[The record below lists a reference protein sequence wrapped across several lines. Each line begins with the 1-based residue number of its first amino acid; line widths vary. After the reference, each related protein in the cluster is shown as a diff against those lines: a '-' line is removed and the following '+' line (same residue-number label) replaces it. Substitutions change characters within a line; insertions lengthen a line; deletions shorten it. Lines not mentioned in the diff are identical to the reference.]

1 MDCALYL
8 QPLGMATVQQWG
20 QRVSNSRSSAR
31 LYISS
36 GSAVNTG
43 WLAVWVVRL
52 SVGGPMGLQLHP
64 PPTSLPAWAL
74 ASSVMAV
81 AEILGQRVGCRCC

>member
-1 MDCALYL
+1 MDCALCL

-20 QRVSNSRSSAR
+20 QRVSISRSSAR
-31 LYISS
+31 LYNSS

-43 WLAVWVVRL
+43 WSAVWVVQL
-52 SVGGPMGLQLHP
+52 SAGGLMGLHLHP
-64 PPTSLPAWAL
+64 PPASLPAWAL

-81 AEILGQRVGCRCC
+81 AEILGQQVSCRCC